1 MSDSEAARESLP
13 SISDLSLNPQTT
25 PSAKPVSTEG
35 KPKKDVEKGWFAM
48 QIVFF
53 FGMEIC
59 HTNSFF
65 AVEILLKPTGSA
77 PIINKNKWSLNAEKR
92 VSYILYWL
100 HSYFKLDAEEK
111 IVSRFRMHVRFCVL
125 IFSIFVFALPNQFVY
140 VNQTFAPAP
149 DQTIK
154 NLYDCYGTNGK
165 LILHY
170 SKSPAWG

>member
-1 MSDSEAARESLP
+1 MIWFCGL
-13 SISDLSLNPQTT
+13 IS
-25 PSAKPVSTEG
+25 
-35 KPKKDVEKGWFAM
+35 
-48 QIVFF
+48 
-53 FGMEIC
+53 
-59 HTNSFF
+59 
-65 AVEILLKPTGSA
+65 VEILLKPTGSA
-77 PIINKNKWSLNAEKR
+77 PIINKNKWSLGAEKR

-111 IVSRFRMHVRFCVL
+111 IVSCGIDLFAIDFIIQFYRSLSF
-125 IFSIFVFALPNQFVY
+125 FSITFIKTNDFSSQLQFVY